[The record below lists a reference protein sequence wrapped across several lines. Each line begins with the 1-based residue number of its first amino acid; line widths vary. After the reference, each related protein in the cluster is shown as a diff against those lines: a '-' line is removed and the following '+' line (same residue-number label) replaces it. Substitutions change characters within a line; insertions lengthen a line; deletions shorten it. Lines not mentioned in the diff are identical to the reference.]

1 MDIMSLITLI
11 VILIVV
17 GVLLWL
23 INTYIPMDAKIKQ
36 ILNAVVVIAVVLWLL
51 QQFGLLA
58 QLSNIH
64 VGH

>member
-1 MDIMSLITLI
+1 MSLITLI

-17 GVLLWL
+17 GVLLWR